1 MVSTLFPIDG
11 DSSTRWF
18 SAHSCVVH
26 EAERV
31 SVYVGGSLI
40 GAYEPGDRGTRNVI
54 LVGLPSVKAPTA
66 VEIAAGPTISSAPT
80 AIAMDKV
87 DTTSPEPE
95 PPEPEVVEATA
106 DTRSPSPAG
115 GPRGSDEEGVGA
127 EMFVAERSP
136 TGGAVVQHVGTWLII
151 AAIGR
156 LGVYAAADN
165 LGGDRGKLESRQQ
178 LAQPQRVT
186 LIPKRVAVR
195 SRRLHHD
202 DRLALGLLQRP
213 QQTQERDGLAW
224 VLELHE
230 LEHFPP
236 NRRDRG
242 NELRLRHVDRHNA
255 AHRQQRQKRL
265 HVELFDIYR
274 GITTLAFHPG

>member
-1 MVSTLFPIDG
+1 MTVVDRQRTSDRMPLVHPRSQVAASVALRLPRTRRLDG
-11 DSSTRWF
+11 LQLGEHRRGLR
-18 SAHSCVVH
+18 VVH
-26 EAERV
+26 T
-31 SVYVGGSLI
+31 G
-40 GAYEPGDRGTRNVI
+40 N
-54 LVGLPSVKAPTA
+54 A
-66 VEIAAGPTISSAPT
+66 VEHFG
-80 AIAMDKV
+80 
-87 DTTSPEPE
+87 
-95 PPEPEVVEATA
+95 EVV
-106 DTRSPSPAG
+106 
-115 GPRGSDEEGVGA
+115 
-127 EMFVAERSP
+127 
-136 TGGAVVQHVGTWLII
+136 AVLGRHHVH
-151 AAIGR
+151 
-156 LGVYAAADN
+156 
-165 LGGDRGKLESRQQ
+165 
-178 LAQPQRVT
+178 AQPQRVT